1 MSSPTLPYFKRLK
14 KEKKTKAQKRWMI
27 YVVTQLINGI
37 EETKRLWVLV
47 VFDFAYGII
56 IGLD

>member
-1 MSSPTLPYFKRLK
+1 
-14 KEKKTKAQKRWMI
+14 MI

-56 IGLD
+56 IGLDWLE